1 MQSMLQGKSPRL
13 FRLKSGSKKLL
24 TFTGKHLQCSSF
36 FFSNMIGPSATLKTK
51 HSTVVALTN
60 FTKNFQKN
68 LSLEHLRVT
77 ISVAITWITPKR
89 LLNHC
94 SAWNCTEISK
104 IDNKHLQVRK
114 THDTTII
121 LLKTKFFLTQM
132 NTISR

>member
-1 MQSMLQGKSPRL
+1 MQPMLQGKSPRL

-36 FFSNMIGPSATLKTK
+36 FFSATLKTK

-77 ISVAITWITPKR
+77 ISVTITWINPKR

-94 SAWNCTEISK
+94 SA
-104 IDNKHLQVRK
+104 
-114 THDTTII
+114 
-121 LLKTKFFLTQM
+121 
-132 NTISR
+132 